1 MIPAK
6 VPCNRPNTRLT
17 WQTNGIK
24 RNFYTH
30 YPSQTVYLLHWNMLS
45 MIIQTNWN
53 LGGKSEFPVSRTNC
67 LDTDKPLIQ
76 QGFNYA
82 DLKNMGWSVK
92 EGAEES
98 LPVVSSLLE
107 KPLWFKPLWEGSEMI
122 GAGSWLLLVC
132 LEKLQ
137 EISGV
142 AAFLI
147 ETQTA
152 VNQNIS
158 EIGITNDVWLL
169 LYWLVLY
176 FTFLR
181 RCREKL
187 HFGSK
192 TGKEVFQE
200 EQCVLQ
206 RTKQESKKTR
216 KCCYLKTGKCVAQI
230 WCNRKRF
237 TWSIL
242 RRRGVSETRKQH
254 SCGAWLDSGH
264 MCRAFTVS

>member
-1 MIPAK
+1 MEWK
-6 VPCNRPNTRLT
+6 L
-17 WQTNGIK
+17 
-24 RNFYTH
+24 YTH
-30 YPSQTVYLLHWNMLS
+30 YPSWTVYLLHRHMFS

-53 LGGKSEFPVSRTNC
+53 LGGKSKLPVRRTDC
-67 LDTDKPLIQ
+67 LDIEKPLIL
-76 QGFNYA
+76 QGFNNT

-98 LPVVSSLLE
+98 LSVISSLLE

-152 VNQNIS
+152 VSQNINKL
-158 EIGITNDVWLL
+158 GIKNNVWLL
-169 LYWLVLY
+169 LHPLMVY
-176 FTFLR
+176 FTFLW
-181 RCREKL
+181 RCWEKL

-192 TGKEVFQE
+192 AGKEVFQE
-200 EQCVLQ
+200 EQCILQ
-206 RTKQESKKTR
+206 RTKKERKNR
-216 KCCYLKTGKCVAQI
+216 KCCYLERGKCVAQI
-230 WCNRKRF
+230 WCDQKHF

-264 MCRAFTVS
+264 MCTAFTVS